1 MPRRQKPEVKWY
13 RIIYRGLHAAAL
25 LGEGGFTAA
34 SFPGDSSGP
43 RSDSS
48 RPQNGFVFGPSQST
62 AKTCD
67 RQGYRCPFEWCP
79 PTTVR
84 PAGELISIRGNS
96 AAACTGTSPRQDWV
110 AIPQAPTVVCLIA
123 STGSHRRRSPTP
135 MPLRVRSTHSRQIHS
150 EAVGMWI
157 GTRFPTRVN
166 GRPFGSSSI
175 VYSTGMPIELTR
187 ERLKVRE
194 IREKIFYSVGH
205 CWTVALLQ
213 GQCRLIYARKRSC
226 QQELGVI

>member
-25 LGEGGFTAA
+25 LGEGCLLRFRFR
-34 SFPGDSSGP
+34 SDLSGP
-43 RSDSS
+43 RIDSS
-48 RPQNGFVFGPSQST
+48 RPQNGFVFGSSQST

-135 MPLRVRSTHSRQIHS
+135 MPLRVRSTHPPENPLGSGRDVDQNPIS
-150 EAVGMWI
+150 DAREREAVGLI
-157 GTRFPTRVN
+157 HPSSN
-166 GRPFGSSSI
+166 G
-175 VYSTGMPIELTR
+175 TGMAI
-187 ERLKVRE
+187 
-194 IREKIFYSVGH
+194 
-205 CWTVALLQ
+205 
-213 GQCRLIYARKRSC
+213 
-226 QQELGVI
+226 